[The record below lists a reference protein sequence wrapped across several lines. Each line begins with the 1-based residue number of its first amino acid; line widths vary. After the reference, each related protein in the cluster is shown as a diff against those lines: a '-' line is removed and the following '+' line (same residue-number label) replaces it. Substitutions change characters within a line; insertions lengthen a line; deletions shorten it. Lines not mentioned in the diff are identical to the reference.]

1 MKSTLY
7 CLALLGSLGAF
18 DTLYYHEWR
27 LRLPSKPTAAS
38 ELRLHGVRDF
48 AYTIVF
54 ATLAWTTW
62 NGLWVGP
69 LAAILLFEVWAT
81 LADFLEEDRT
91 RRLPAGERVMHAIMG
106 IVYGVFLAK
115 LYLHA
120 ARWAKFP
127 SAFGAADYGAI
138 SRILTLYAVGVFTS
152 GLRDLAA
159 SRKLA
164 RTEERLPA

>member
-1 MKSTLY
+1 MKTALY
-7 CLALLGSLGAF
+7 CLVLLGALGAF

-27 LRLPSKPTAAS
+27 LRLASKPTAAS

-54 ATLAWTTW
+54 ATLAWFTW
-62 NGLWVGP
+62 NGMWVWP

-81 LADFLEEDRT
+81 LGDFLEEDRT
-91 RRLPAGERVMHAIMG
+91 RTLPAGERVMHAIMG
-106 IVYGVFLAK
+106 IVYGAFLAN
-115 LYLHA
+115 LYPHA
-120 ARWAKFP
+120 ARWARLE
-127 SAFGAADYGAI
+127 SGFGAADYGAI
-138 SRILTLYAVGVFTS
+138 SWILTVYTVGVFTS

-164 RTEERLPA
+164 RAGERLPA

>member
-115 LYLHA
+115 LYPHA

-164 RTEERLPA
+164 RTEERLPD

>member
-115 LYLHA
+115 LYPHA

>member
-7 CLALLGSLGAF
+7 CLVLLGALGAF

-106 IVYGVFLAK
+106 IAYGAFLAK
-115 LYLHA
+115 LYPYA
-120 ARWAKFP
+120 AQWAKRH

-138 SRILTLYAVGVFTS
+138 SWILTLYAVGVFTS

-164 RTEERLPA
+164 HTGERLPA